1 MRRVTISLLIG
12 FTWLL
17 VSMFLRYLRVR
28 YGNGPSIWLSDS
40 LFWPGA
46 LIAIEIAVFRTTGQ
60 FFGEGW
66 SDILVVVLA
75 NFWVAALSNLVFY
88 SGLAYILL
96 SVFAKAKRRAEG
108 QRS

>member
-1 MRRVTISLLIG
+1 M
-12 FTWLL
+12 WLND
-17 VSMFLRYLRVR
+17 Y
-28 YGNGPSIWLSDS
+28 

-46 LIAIEIAVFRTTGQ
+46 LIAIGIAVFGSTGL

-66 SDILVVVLA
+66 RDILVVVLA
-75 NFWVAALSNLVFY
+75 NFWVTALSNLVFY

-96 SVFAKAKRRAEG
+96 SVLAKAKRKPEG